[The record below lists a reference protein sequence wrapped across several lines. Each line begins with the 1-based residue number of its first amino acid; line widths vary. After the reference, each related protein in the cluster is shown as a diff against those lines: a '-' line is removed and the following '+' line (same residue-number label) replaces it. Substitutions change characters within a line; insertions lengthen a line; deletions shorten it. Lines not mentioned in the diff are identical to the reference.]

1 MTLLGIDIGGTGIKG
16 ALVDVSKGELLTD
29 RLRIPTP
36 KKATPKQVA
45 DIVKQIVD
53 HHNYK
58 GPIGCGFPAVIRNG
72 VALSA
77 ANIEKIWIGA
87 NVTDLMSKATQCPV
101 LTLNDADAAG
111 IAEMKF
117 GHGKNQKGVVFFI
130 TVGTGLGSAIFLDGK
145 LVPNTELGHLF
156 IENQIA
162 EQYASEAV
170 RMKKDL
176 SWKKWAKRFDT
187 YLKHLEKLF
196 SPDLII
202 LGGGGSKHHDKYRN
216 YLSVKTRVIP
226 AKLLNEAGIIGAALT
241 ARSLQK
247 TKPRKAKT
255 DEKPE
260 P

>member
-36 KKATPKQVA
+36 KKATPKHVA
-45 DIVKQIVD
+45 DIVKQIVE

-72 VALSA
+72 KAMSA
-77 ANIEKIWIGA
+77 ANIEKIWIGTD
-87 NVTDLMSKATQCPV
+87 VTGLLSKATQCPV

-117 GHGKNQKGVVFFI
+117 GAGKNMKGVIFVI

-145 LVPNTELGHLF
+145 LVPNTELGHLL

-162 EQYASEAV
+162 EQFVSESV
-170 RMKKDL
+170 RIKKEL
-176 SWKKWAKRFDT
+176 SWKKWAKRFDK
-187 YLKHLEKLF
+187 YLNHLEKLF

-202 LGGGGSKHHDKYRN
+202 IGGGGSKHHDKYFKH
-216 YLSVKTRVIP
+216 LAVKTKIVP
-226 AKLLNEAGIIGAALT
+226 AQLLNEAGIIGAALA
-241 ARSLQK
+241 ARSLQTIKLKK
-247 TKPRKAKT
+247 TKP

-260 P
+260 S